1 MQIPLKVNV
10 MMIPDVTPFEIVFRM
25 RTQAIQNPYFLAS
38 LAFF

>member
-10 MMIPDVTPFEIVFRM
+10 TMIPDVTPFKIAFRM
-25 RTQAIQNPYFLAS
+25 HTQARQNPYFLAS